1 MDQNKEHV
9 AVAIS
14 GSPNCKNG
22 KLLGVDKTES
32 RSGVNLANA
41 VSNLLEEWN
50 CSDNVIGLSF
60 DTTSSNT
67 GRINGAAVLL
77 EDRLHKKL
85 LWLSCR
91 HHIME
96 LIISNVTT
104 YLFGKSTGPEDMK
117 FKEFKDNWSNLDH
130 TKFNIL

>member
-9 AVAIS
+9 AVGIS
-14 GSPNCKNG
+14 GSPNCKTG
-22 KLLGVDKTES
+22 KFFGVEKTES
-32 RSGVNLANA
+32 SCGVNQANA

-50 CSDNVIGLSF
+50 CSDDVIGLSF
-60 DTTSSNT
+60 DTTLSNT
-67 GRINGAAVLL
+67 VRINGAAVLL

-96 LIISNVTT
+96 LIISNVAT

-117 FKEFKDNWSNLDH
+117 FKDFKDNWSNLNN

>member
-14 GSPNCKNG
+14 GSPNCKSG
-22 KLLGVDKTES
+22 KLLGVEKTKS
-32 RSGVNLANA
+32 SSVIQTNA

-67 GRINGAAVLL
+67 GRINEAAVLL
-77 EDRLHKKL
+77 ED
-85 LWLSCR
+85 
-91 HHIME
+91 
-96 LIISNVTT
+96 
-104 YLFGKSTGPEDMK
+104 
-117 FKEFKDNWSNLDH
+117 
-130 TKFNIL
+130 